1 MPSQMEIPVRKLL
14 VVEDDPGLQTQLRW
28 CFEGYDVVIAGDR
41 KNAMAEVQAH
51 HPPVVTLDLGLPPDA
66 NGTSEGF
73 ALLEDILLAAPH
85 TKVIVVTGNNERE
98 YATRSVAMGAYD
110 FFYKPIDADMLELIV
125 NRAYRVYELEEEN
138 RRLSTRHA
146 ESPLEGV
153 ITGSDSMLQVCR
165 TVEKVAPTDATVL
178 VLGESGTGK
187 ELLARSLHQ
196 LSARREHRFMAIN
209 CAAIPENLLESE
221 LFGYEKGAFT
231 GAARQTPGKIE
242 AASGG
247 TLFLDEIGDMPA
259 SLQAKLLRFLQ
270 ERVIERVGGRK
281 EIPVDVRV
289 ISATHKDLFELIRTQ
304 QFREDLYYRIGEVT
318 ITIPSLKEREGDA
331 LLLARVFLERI
342 SKQQG
347 KQGYSF
353 SKDAMAAIENY
364 TWPGNVREL
373 ENRVKR
379 AVIMAE
385 HRQITARDLELG
397 ADSRDELAS
406 FNLRE
411 IRDRADRQAIVRA
424 LNHVGG
430 KISQAADLLGISRP
444 TMYDL
449 LRKFGLKPK

>member
-1 MPSQMEIPVRKLL
+1 MDTPARKLL

-28 CFEGYDVVIAGDR
+28 CFENYDVVIAGDR
-41 KNAMAEVQAH
+41 DAALAALQQHE
-51 HPPVVTLDLGLPPDA
+51 PPVITLDLGLPPDA
-66 NGTSEGF
+66 DGTSEGF
-73 ALLEDILLAAPH
+73 ALLGDILQKAPH
-85 TKVIVVTGNNERE
+85 SKVIVVTGNNDRE
-98 YATRSVAMGAYD
+98 HATKSVAMGAYD

-138 RRLSTRHA
+138 RRLSTRQT

-153 ITGSDSMLQVCR
+153 ITSSDSMLQACR
-165 TVEKVAPTDATVL
+165 TVEKVAPTDTSVL
-178 VLGESGTGK
+178 ILGESGTGK
-187 ELLARSLHQ
+187 ELLARSLHE
-196 LSARREHRFMAIN
+196 LSSRNEHRFMAIN

-231 GAARQTPGKIE
+231 GAAKQTPGKIE
-242 AASGG
+242 TASGG
-247 TLFLDEIGDMPA
+247 TLFLDEIGDMPS

-289 ISATHKDLFELIRTQ
+289 LCATHKDLHELIRDN
-304 QFREDLYYRIGEVT
+304 QFREDLYYRISEVT
-318 ITIPSLKEREGDA
+318 ISIPALREREGDA

-347 KQGYSF
+347 KKGNRF
-353 SKDAMAAIENY
+353 SKDAMAAIESY
-364 TWPGNVREL
+364 AWPGNVREL

-385 HRQITARDLELG
+385 HTQITAKDLELG
-397 ADSRDELAS
+397 GSSPEEMAT

-411 IRDRADRQAIVRA
+411 IRDHCDRKAVVRA

-430 KISQAADLLGISRP
+430 KVSQASELLGISRP

-449 LRKFGLKPK
+449 LRKFNLKPK

>member
-1 MPSQMEIPVRKLL
+1 MDSPTRKLL
-14 VVEDDPGLQTQLRW
+14 VIEDDPGLQTQLRW

-41 KNAMAEVQAH
+41 RAALAEVQEH
-51 HPPVVTLDLGLPPDA
+51 QPPVVTLDLGLPPDA
-66 NGTSEGF
+66 DGTSEGF
-73 ALLEDILLAAPH
+73 ALLEEILLSAPH
-85 TKVIVVTGNNERE
+85 TKIIVVTGNNERE
-98 YATRSVAMGAYD
+98 HATRSVATGAYD

-138 RRLSTRHA
+138 RRLSTQRA

-196 LSARREHRFMAIN
+196 LSARSNCRFVAIN

-231 GAARQTPGKIE
+231 GAGKQTPGKIE
-242 AASGG
+242 TASGG

-259 SLQAKLLRFLQ
+259 PLQAKLLRFLQ

-289 ISATHKDLFELIRTQ
+289 ISATHKELHELIRTD
-304 QFREDLYYRIGEVT
+304 QFREDLYYRIGEVS
-318 ITIPSLKEREGDA
+318 ITIPSLRERDGDA

-347 KQGYSF
+347 KQGHRF

-364 TWPGNVREL
+364 SWPGNVREL

-385 HRQITARDLELG
+385 EKQITAKDLELG
-397 ADSRDELAS
+397 GSSPDELAT

>member
-1 MPSQMEIPVRKLL
+1 MDTPARKLL

-28 CFEGYDVVIAGDR
+28 CFENYDVVIAGDR
-41 KNAMAEVQAH
+41 DAAVAALQQHK
-51 HPPVVTLDLGLPPDA
+51 PPVITLDLGLPPDA
-66 NGTSEGF
+66 DGTSEGF
-73 ALLEDILLAAPH
+73 ALLDEILQKAPH
-85 TKVIVVTGNNERE
+85 VKVIVVTGNNDRE
-98 YATRSVAMGAYD
+98 HATKSVAMGAYD

-138 RRLSTRHA
+138 RRLTTRQT

-153 ITGSDSMLQVCR
+153 ITSSDSMLQVCR
-165 TVEKVAPTDATVL
+165 TVEKVAPTDTSVL
-178 VLGESGTGK
+178 ILGGSGTGK
-187 ELLARSLHQ
+187 ELLARSLHE
-196 LSARREHRFMAIN
+196 LSPRNESRFMAIN

-231 GAARQTPGKIE
+231 GAAKQTIGKIE
-242 AASGG
+242 TASGG

-289 ISATHKDLFELIRTQ
+289 LCATHKDLHELIRDQ
-304 QFREDLYYRIGEVT
+304 QFREDLYYRISEVT
-318 ITIPSLKEREGDA
+318 INIPSLHEREGDA
-331 LLLARVFLERI
+331 LLLARVFLERV

-347 KQGYSF
+347 KKGYRF
-353 SKDAMAAIENY
+353 SQDAMAAIESY
-364 TWPGNVREL
+364 AWPGNVREL

-385 HRQITARDLELG
+385 HSQITAKDLELG
-397 ADSRDELAS
+397 GSSPEEMAT

-411 IRDRADRQAIVRA
+411 IRDRSDRQAVVRA
-424 LNHVGG
+424 LNHVGS
-430 KISQAADLLGISRP
+430 KVSQAAELLGISRP

-449 LRKFGLKPK
+449 LRKFNLKPK

>member
-1 MPSQMEIPVRKLL
+1 MDTPARKLL

-28 CFEGYDVVIAGDR
+28 CFENYDVVIAGDR
-41 KNAMAEVQAH
+41 DAAVAALQQHK
-51 HPPVVTLDLGLPPDA
+51 PPVITLDLGLPPDA
-66 NGTSEGF
+66 DGTSEGF
-73 ALLEDILLAAPH
+73 ALLDEILQKAPH
-85 TKVIVVTGNNERE
+85 VKVIVVTGNNDRE
-98 YATRSVAMGAYD
+98 HATKSVAMGAYD
-110 FFYKPIDADMLELIV
+110 FFYKPIDV

-138 RRLSTRHA
+138 RRLTTRQT

-153 ITGSDSMLQVCR
+153 ITSSDSMLQVCR
-165 TVEKVAPTDATVL
+165 TVEKVAPTDTSVL
-178 VLGESGTGK
+178 ILGGSGTGK
-187 ELLARSLHQ
+187 ELLARSLHE
-196 LSARREHRFMAIN
+196 LSPRNESRFMAIN

-231 GAARQTPGKIE
+231 GAAKQTIGKIE
-242 AASGG
+242 TASGG

-289 ISATHKDLFELIRTQ
+289 LCATHKDLHELIRDQ
-304 QFREDLYYRIGEVT
+304 QFREDLYYRISEVT
-318 ITIPSLKEREGDA
+318 INIPSLHEREGDA
-331 LLLARVFLERI
+331 LLLARVFLERV

-347 KQGYSF
+347 KKGYRF
-353 SKDAMAAIENY
+353 SQDAMAAIESY
-364 TWPGNVREL
+364 AWPGNVREL

-385 HRQITARDLELG
+385 HSQITAKDLELG
-397 ADSRDELAS
+397 GSSPEEMAT

-411 IRDRADRQAIVRA
+411 IRDRSDRQAVVRA
-424 LNHVGG
+424 LNHVGS
-430 KISQAADLLGISRP
+430 KVSQAAELLGISRP

-449 LRKFGLKPK
+449 LRKFNLKPK

>member
-1 MPSQMEIPVRKLL
+1 MDTPARKLL
-14 VVEDDPGLQTQLRW
+14 VIEDDPGLQTQLRW
-28 CFEGYDVVIAGDR
+28 CFEGYEVVIAGDR
-41 KNAMAEVQAH
+41 ETALAELQKNQM
-51 HPPVVTLDLGLPPDA
+51 PVVTLDLGLPPDA
-66 NGTSEGF
+66 DGTGEGF
-73 ALLEDILLAAPH
+73 ALLEEILLRLPH
-85 TKVIVVTGNNERE
+85 TKIIVVTGNNERKN
-98 YATRSVAMGAYD
+98 ATRSVAMGAYD

-138 RRLSTRHA
+138 RRLSKQQS
-146 ESPLEGV
+146 ESPLSGV

-187 ELLARSLHQ
+187 ELLARSLHD
-196 LSARREHRFMAIN
+196 LSARKEARFMAIN

-231 GAARQTPGKIE
+231 GAAKQTPGKIE
-242 AASGG
+242 SASGG

-259 SLQAKLLRFLQ
+259 PLQAKLLRFLQ

-289 ISATHKDLFELIRTQ
+289 LCATHKDLHELIRNNL
-304 QFREDLYYRIGEVT
+304 FREDLYYRIGEVS
-318 ITIPSLKEREGDA
+318 IKIPSLKDREGDA

-347 KQGYSF
+347 KKGHRF
-353 SKDAMAAIENY
+353 SKDAMAAIESY
-364 TWPGNVREL
+364 PWPGNVREL

-385 HRQITARDLELG
+385 HKQITAADLELG
-397 ADSRDELAS
+397 GSTPEELAT

-411 IRDRADRQAIVRA
+411 IRDRSDRQAVVRA

-430 KISQAADLLGISRP
+430 KVSQAAELLGVSRP

-449 LRKFGLKPK
+449 LRKFGLRQKQPH